1 MPFCFL
7 PICDFFPPSKKKR
20 KKSSLVQVTYEK
32 VDIEKERG
40 RKSKIVLKIPNSSPT
55 THVPITSVPSITNLP
70 NPLSVFKILT
80 KPRVQRHKPSISGS
94 KGKGFIAM
102 TR

>member
-7 PICDFFPPSKKKR
+7 PIRDSFPPSKKKR
-20 KKSSLVQVTYEK
+20 KRSSLVQVTYEK

-40 RKSKIVLKIPNSSPT
+40 RKSKTVLKIPNSSPT
-55 THVPITSVPSITNLP
+55 THMPITSVPSVSNLP
-70 NPLSVFKILT
+70 NPVSAFKILT

-94 KGKGFIAM
+94 KGKEFIAM